1 MRLPIALAIL
11 CATTTAFADEYSNLS
26 HSISGAWGALADGS
40 YALVGDGRVDP
51 PRCEII
57 LAELTEAG
65 ATDATTFTFLR
76 ASRDLTAGTH
86 TIGEARAA
94 CAQIAYWSKVRAFR
108 TEALQSSQYGNLEMA
123 KRCID
128 TYAVITKAGVPATE
142 VVANETVSINGK
154 VQEFGGTIEA
164 IRVKHCDGAYQKY
177 ADEQAQREAPYRKV
191 LKADKLEAALSG
203 RFWMLPGGVEGA
215 NDPKKLA
222 AAKVWFYTLTPADGS
237 SRCLG
242 REITLHRWQFDAKHK
257 LRKTTQKTFCGD
269 PPRSAYR

>member
-11 CATTTAFADEYSNLS
+11 CATTTAFADEYGGLS
-26 HSISGAWGALADGS
+26 LSISGAWGARSDGS
-40 YALVGDGRVDP
+40 WVLVGDGKVDP
-51 PRCEII
+51 PRCEVV
-57 LAELTEAG
+57 LGELTAAG
-65 ATDATTFTFLR
+65 ATDATTFTFPS

-108 TEALQSSQYGNLEMA
+108 TAALRAGQFGDLEMA

-128 TYAVITKAGVPATE
+128 TYAAITKAGVPATE
-142 VVANETVSINGK
+142 VVPAETVTIGGK
-154 VQEFGGTIEA
+154 DQVFGGAIEA
-164 IRVKHCDGAYQKY
+164 IRVKHCDGPYQKF
-177 ADEQAQREAPYRKV
+177 AEEKARREAPYRKV

-242 REITLHRWQFDAKHK
+242 QEITLHRWQFDAKHK